1 MSWKGGSI
9 CLQSSAES
17 REYILTYFGERE
29 HIFIGGMEA
38 YIYWGDG
45 SKSLG
50 DAYPHPLDLH
60 PWSLANIDDHFKP
73 PSPLKYH
80 ILSLYNF

>member
-1 MSWKGGSI
+1 MSLFLGNGQW
-9 CLQSSAES
+9 
-17 REYILTYFGERE
+17 E

-50 DAYPHPLDLH
+50 G
-60 PWSLANIDDHFKP
+60 
-73 PSPLKYH
+73 
-80 ILSLYNF
+80 